1 MFKTLTTSVRIHRKT
16 RDHAFKQLS
25 DFSENDSLLAY
36 IKKDVRLTTLFI
48 RNYHLQARM
57 TVLDNDIDKLNA
69 DLLNFQLE
77 TGIQVGNL
85 MIVNKSDT

>member
-1 MFKTLTTSVRIHRKT
+1 MLRTLTTPVRIYWKT
-16 RDHAFKQLS
+16 RDRAFKQLA
-25 DFSENDSLLAY
+25 DFSENDSFLSY
-36 IKKDVRLTTLFI
+36 IKKDIRLITLFI

-77 TGIQVGNL
+77 TGIQLGNL

>member
-1 MFKTLTTSVRIHRKT
+1 MFKTLTTPVRTHRKT
-16 RDHAFKQLS
+16 RDCAFKQLS
-25 DFSENDSLLAY
+25 DFSKNDSLLAY

-48 RNYHLQARM
+48 RNYLLQARM

>member
-1 MFKTLTTSVRIHRKT
+1 MFKTLNTPVRIHRKT
-16 RDHAFKQLS
+16 LDRAIKQLA
-25 DFSENDSLLAY
+25 DFSKNDSFLVY
-36 IKKDVRLTTLFI
+36 IKKGVRLTNLFI

-77 TGIQVGNL
+77 TGVQVGNL
-85 MIVNKSDT
+85 MIINKSDT

>member
-1 MFKTLTTSVRIHRKT
+1 MFKILTTPVQGYRKI
-16 RDHAFKQLS
+16 RDHAFKQLA
-25 DFSENDSLLAY
+25 DFSENDSLLVY
-36 IKKDVRLTTLFI
+36 IKEDFRLTSLFI
-48 RNYHLQARM
+48 RNYLLQARM

-85 MIVNKSDT
+85 MMINKSDT

>member
-1 MFKTLTTSVRIHRKT
+1 MFKTLTTPVQLHRKT
-16 RDHAFKQLS
+16 RDHAIKQLN
-25 DFSENDSLLAY
+25 DFSKNDTFLVY
-36 IKKDVRLTTLFI
+36 IKKVVRLTNLFI

-77 TGIQVGNL
+77 TGVQVGNL
-85 MIVNKSDT
+85 MIINKSDT